1 MKEFKVPSYLSFSY
15 VHLTVIQKFHKEQTL
30 RRVTLNL
37 NRDWIIAFFDSRIEA
52 ISKVEMLWTGSLQSR
67 HMQEKKSNFFA
78 TFFNAATLHSMI

>member
-37 NRDWIIAFFDSRIEA
+37 NRDWIIAFLIPVSKQFRKWKCSGLVAYSRDTCRRRNPIFLQL
-52 ISKVEMLWTGSLQSR
+52 SLMLQPY
-67 HMQEKKSNFFA
+67 
-78 TFFNAATLHSMI
+78 IP